1 MSPLEEDS
9 GNAKSISRE
18 RPIPSGWGRVA
29 VCVLLLLCL
38 VYLFYSNSQFKKDMR
53 SEIDRLEVRL
63 QALENRGSI
72 ADASLSGQI
81 LGLKEELDAMR
92 ASAAAK

>member
-9 GNAKSISRE
+9 GNAKSMSRE

-38 VYLFYSNSQFKKDMR
+38 VYLFYSNSQFKKEMR
-53 SEIDRLEVRL
+53 SEIARLEDRVQSL
-63 QALENRGSI
+63 KSSSSI

-92 ASAAAK
+92 ASSPAR